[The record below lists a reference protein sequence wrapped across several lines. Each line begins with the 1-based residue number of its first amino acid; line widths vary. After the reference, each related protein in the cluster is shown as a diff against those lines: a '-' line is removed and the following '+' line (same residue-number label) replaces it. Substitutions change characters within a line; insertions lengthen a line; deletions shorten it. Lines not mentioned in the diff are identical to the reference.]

1 MRFPLMGKVA
11 GVGAVVAG
19 LMVAL
24 GMVGSIVGER
34 QMRQNEAQANVADSL
49 AAQQRWVGPM
59 LQRRCEER
67 WTSVVGEGKEAKT
80 IAESRTFL
88 LATTPK
94 ALDIDASATPEP
106 RYRGLFKVNGYALK
120 ARVSAQWQNLAA
132 LRPHAEHT
140 ASRLVCD
147 APEML
152 VGVGDAR
159 GLRQVALRV
168 QGQPVDVL
176 PGTPRKN
183 VAQGFHARLA
193 EALVEGD
200 TPVKVEIVV
209 DLVGTEA
216 LAIAPV
222 GDTTHVQI
230 TSAWPHPSFQGRFLP
245 NERTVG
251 PQGFKANWELSAL
264 ATSAPRDLL
273 ADAPQVESFG
283 VAFIDPVNPYV
294 LSDRATKYGLL
305 FVLLTF
311 VGVGLLE
318 VMQRLRVH
326 PIQYLLVGCALA
338 LFFLLLVSLTEHL
351 AFGWAYLAAASG
363 CTLLL
368 AFYGSSV
375 LGGVRRGAAFGAA
388 IAALYGALY
397 VLLQQEQA
405 ALVLGSLLLFAVLA
419 AVMVAT
425 RRLDWYALL
434 AELRQPRRGHTAA
447 SFESQEPLS

>member
-1 MRFPLMGKVA
+1 MRFPLMGKIV

-24 GMVGSIVGER
+24 GMVGGIVAER
-34 QMRQNEAQANVADSL
+34 QMRQNEAQSNVADSL
-49 AAQQRWVGPM
+49 AGQQRWIGPM
-59 LQRRCEER
+59 LQRRCEEH
-67 WTSVVGEGKEAKT
+67 WTSIVGEGKEAKT
-80 IAESRTFL
+80 IAESRAFV

-94 ALDIDASATPEP
+94 ALDVDASATLEP

-120 ARVSAQWQNLAA
+120 ARVSAQWPNLAA
-132 LRPHAEHT
+132 LRPRAEHT

-147 APEML
+147 APQML

-183 VAQGFHARLA
+183 LAQGFHASLA
-193 EALVEGD
+193 DALVQAD
-200 TPVKVEIVV
+200 APVKVEIAV

-222 GDTTHVQI
+222 GDVTHVQMS
-230 TSAWPHPSFQGRFLP
+230 SAWPHPSFQGRFLP
-245 NERTVG
+245 NERSIG
-251 PQGFKANWELSAL
+251 PQGFQARWDLSAL

-273 ADAPQVESFG
+273 GDAPQVESFG

-318 VMQRLRVH
+318 VLQRLRVH

-375 LGGVRRGAAFGAA
+375 LGGVRRGAVFGAA

-425 RRLDWYALL
+425 RRLDWYAVI
-434 AELRQPRRGHTAA
+434 AQMRSEPRP
-447 SFESQEPLS
+447 EPSAGR

>member
-1 MRFPLMGKVA
+1 MRFPLMGKIV

-34 QMRQNEAQANVADSL
+34 QMRQQEAQANVADSL

-59 LQRRCEER
+59 LQRRCEEH
-67 WTSVVGEGKEAKT
+67 WTSVVGEGKAART
-80 IAESRTFL
+80 VAESREFL

-94 ALDIDASATPEP
+94 TLDLDAVATPQP
-106 RYRGLFKVNGYALK
+106 RYRGLFKVNGYEVK
-120 ARVSAQWQNLAA
+120 ARVSAQWPQLDA
-132 LRPHAEHT
+132 LRPRAEHA

-159 GLRQVALRV
+159 GLRQVTLRV
-168 QGQPVDVL
+168 QGQSVDVL
-176 PGTPRKN
+176 PGTPRKSLP
-183 VAQGFHARLA
+183 QGFHATLA
-193 EALVEGD
+193 GALVDAGA
-200 TPVKVEIVV
+200 PVKIEIAV
-209 DLVGTEA
+209 DLIGTEA
-216 LAIAPV
+216 LAITPV
-222 GDTTHVQI
+222 GDTTRVQI
-230 TSAWPHPSFQGRFLP
+230 VSAWPHPSFQGRFLP
-245 NERTVG
+245 NERSVD

-368 AFYGSSV
+368 TFYGSSV

-405 ALVLGSLLLFAVLA
+405 ALVLGSLLLFVVLA

-434 AELRQPRRGHTAA
+434 AQMRSEPRPG
-447 SFESQEPLS
+447 S